1 MNTWILDSQGGSAV
15 DIDISRASDSRSYT
29 AMWTSHT
36 SMCIGGNLSFVAET
50 SLRGHRGFST
60 S

>member
-1 MNTWILDSQGGSAV
+1 MNTWILDSQGGPAV

-29 AMWTSHT
+29 AMRTSHT
-36 SMCIGGNLSFVAET
+36 SMCISRNLSFVAET
-50 SLRGHRGFST
+50 SLRGFST